1 MKFKLFP
8 RSIKWEEVREE
19 ILKAMEEEEGGKEAI
34 NIPSA
39 DESMPVEGS
48 KGQQESE
55 RIRVAGSTAESG
67 FMNEGD
73 AV

>member
-19 ILKAMEEEEGGKEAI
+19 ILKAMEAEERRNEAT

-39 DESMPVEGS
+39 DESMPVERS
-48 KGQQESE
+48 KGEQESE
-55 RIRVAGSTAESG
+55 GIRVGGSTAESG
-67 FMNEGD
+67 VMNVGGAE
-73 AV
+73 